1 MRRLIAVF
9 LVAAFVFALPLSALA
24 AKEYTPSTQAE
35 LTRKMDSFLEKD
47 VSVEGTFLFTGS
59 DFCYQV
65 RKTKINTRDYFC
77 FALGP
82 VNLIRFYLKKNHI
95 QVPELMALKKGAKI
109 RAYGQF
115 DAMGRDYKYMIVD
128 HFEVVE

>member
-1 MRRLIAVF
+1 MRRFVAAL
-9 LVAAFVFALPLSALA
+9 LVAALSLALPISAIA
-24 AKEYTPSTQAE
+24 TTEYVPATQPE
-35 LTRKMDSFLEKD
+35 LTRNMNDYIEKT
-47 VSVEGTFLFTGS
+47 VAVEGTFLFTGS
-59 DFCYQV
+59 DFCYQI

-95 QVPELMALKKGAKI
+95 QVPALMSLKKGSKI
-109 RAYGQF
+109 RAFGTF
-115 DAMGRDYKYMIVD
+115 DAMGRDYKFLVVD

>member
-1 MRRLIAVF
+1 MRRLITLLLVAVF
-9 LVAAFVFALPLSALA
+9 TLLIPLSSIA
-24 AKEYTPSTQAE
+24 AKEYAPSSQAE
-35 LTRKMDSFLEKD
+35 LTRNMDDFLEKD

-59 DFCYQV
+59 DFCYQI

-95 QVPELMALKKGAKI
+95 QVPELMGLKKGSKI
-109 RAYGQF
+109 RAYGTF
-115 DAMGRDYKYMIVD
+115 DAMGRDYKFLVVD